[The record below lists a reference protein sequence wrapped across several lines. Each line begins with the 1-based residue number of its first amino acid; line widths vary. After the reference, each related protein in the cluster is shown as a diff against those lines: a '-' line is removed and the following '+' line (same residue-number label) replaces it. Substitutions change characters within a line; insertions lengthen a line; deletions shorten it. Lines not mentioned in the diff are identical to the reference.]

1 MTEKTKGISKALV
14 AIMIVIV
21 LAASVG
27 FYLLLTFP
35 RNIVDFPVSFTIGA
49 DVERVE
55 FSVPVLHGW
64 VQVEVVVSSGNLV
77 WTAKILRGN
86 NMMWVDSKSQAGQTT
101 YRSEWTSLASG
112 NYNFTFAAAG
122 FGSLEAV
129 VKVTSKGGFW

>member
-1 MTEKTKGISKALV
+1 MLIVTVVV
-14 AIMIVIV
+14 ASI
-21 LAASVG
+21 G
-27 FYLLLTFP
+27 FYSLLTFP

-55 FSVPVLHGW
+55 FSVPVLHGL

-86 NMMWVDSKSQAGQTT
+86 NTMWVDSKSQAGQTT

-129 VKVTSKGGFW
+129 VKVTSKGGIW

>member
-1 MTEKTKGISKALV
+1 MKVLTLTEKTKGISKALV

-35 RNIVDFPVSFTIGA
+35 RNSVDFPVSFTIGA

-86 NMMWVDSKSQAGQTT
+86 NMMWVDSKSQAGKPPIEANGQA
-101 YRSEWTSLASG
+101 WLVGIITSPLQLLDLA
-112 NYNFTFAAAG
+112 
-122 FGSLEAV
+122 L
-129 VKVTSKGGFW
+129 WRL